1 MGAPAEAK
9 ARFLSW
15 AAATKLF
22 YSCIVRE
29 GREGETGETCHQA
42 WMLVWKS
49 QGIMTSPASNDM
61 SSYLI

>member
-9 ARFLSW
+9 AHFLSS
-15 AAATKLF
+15 TKLF
-22 YSCIVRE
+22 YSGIVRE

-42 WMLVWKS
+42 WMLVWKR
-49 QGIMTSPASNDM
+49 QGIIIAWTSPASM